1 MQTTGTGTSFRPEEA
16 YAAAAERFFDL
27 MKTFGV
33 SAGTT
38 PDWKAL
44 TAPLAAQFERWL
56 QMSQSAAPWFHP
68 AAQGAPGGFGLG
80 AAPAAAFGP
89 LPLGPAALQGGQ
101 VPRTFELLGRLAQLQ
116 AELAKHWSEIAATA
130 AQRFIA
136 RLGAAAAVPTTP
148 QQALKLY
155 ELWVSCAE
163 EAYAATVHKEGFS
176 RLQAEL
182 ANTSAALLD
191 EQRQQ
196 AETLVR
202 AWGLPTRSELDAL
215 YRQLKELR
223 QQLAE
228 LARPPGAPRADSSPG
243 SARPTRSTRPK
254 KVVAARPRPSGKR
267 TRARGPRR

>member
-89 LPLGPAALQGGQ
+89 PPLGPAALQGAQ

-116 AELAKHWSEIAATA
+116 AQLAKHWSEIAGTA
-130 AQRFIA
+130 AQRFIG
-136 RLGAAAAVPTTP
+136 RLGTAAAVPTTP

-155 ELWVSCAE
+155 ELWVKCAE
-163 EAYAATVHKEGFS
+163 EAYAATVHREDFS

-182 ANTSAALLD
+182 TNTSAALLD

-202 AWGLPTRSELDAL
+202 GFGLPTRSEVDAL
-215 YRQLKELR
+215 HRQVKELR

-228 LARPPGAPRADSSPG
+228 LQAPRA
-243 SARPTRSTRPK
+243 ARADTTEASTQAERNTPRK
-254 KVVAARPRPSGKR
+254 PPRAARKRPAAKR
-267 TRARGPRR
+267 TRAPRPRR

>member
-1 MQTTGTGTSFRPEEA
+1 MQTTETGKFFRPEEA
-16 YAAAAERFFDL
+16 YAAAAERFFEL
-27 MKTFGV
+27 MKTFGMT
-33 SAGTT
+33 AGTA
-38 PDWKAL
+38 DWKTLA
-44 TAPLAAQFERWL
+44 APLAAQFERWL
-56 QMSQSAAPWFHP
+56 QMSQGAAPWLNA
-68 AAQGAPGGFGLG
+68 AAQGAPGAFSFG
-80 AAPAAAFGP
+80 AAPAAFGP
-89 LPLGPAALQGGQ
+89 LPLGPAAPQAGQ
-101 VPRTFELLGRLAQLQ
+101 PPRAVALLGRLAQLQ

-136 RLGAAAAVPTTP
+136 RLGTAAAVPTTP
-148 QQALKLY
+148 QHALKLY
-155 ELWVSCAE
+155 ELWVHSAE

-223 QQLAE
+223 EQLAE
-228 LARPPGAPRADSSPG
+228 LARPPGTPRPDTTPRSERP
-243 SARPTRSTRPK
+243 ARTPPPRK
-254 KVVAARPRPSGKR
+254 VAAARARPSGKR
-267 TRARGPRR
+267 TRARRPRR